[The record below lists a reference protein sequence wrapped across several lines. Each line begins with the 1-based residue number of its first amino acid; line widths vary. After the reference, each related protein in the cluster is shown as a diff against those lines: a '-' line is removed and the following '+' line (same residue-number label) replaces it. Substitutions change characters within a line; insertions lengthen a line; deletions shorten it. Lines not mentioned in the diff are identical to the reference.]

1 MASPGRGTLPLAAR
15 RVLVTRAAHQ
25 AGKLADGLRALGAE
39 PVEVPMLEIR
49 APEDLALLDSCLQK
63 LDGYD
68 WLILTSA
75 NTVRILAVRAADSG
89 IDLAHA
95 ARTKVAAIGKAT
107 AEMARTVG
115 LKVDLVP
122 ETYVAE
128 SLVEK
133 LASEARGK
141 RFLLARASDARNVIP
156 EALRRA
162 GGTVD
167 IVDAYRNMLPDE
179 APRMLRYALKRRIDA
194 ATFSSSSGVTHLA
207 IAAKMAGIEFPLAGV
222 AAVSIGPATSETLR
236 QMGWE
241 PAAEASPSDVSGLIA
256 AVVRVLTIQES
267 GERRMPVL

>member
-1 MASPGRGTLPLAAR
+1 MASPGRGILPLAER

-25 AGKLADGLRALGAE
+25 AGKLSDGLRALGAE

-49 APEDLALLDSCLQK
+49 APEDLALLDECLQK
-63 LDGYD
+63 LDEYD

-75 NTVRILAVRAADSG
+75 NTVRMLAVRAADRE
-89 IDLAHA
+89 INLARG
-95 ARTKVAAIGKAT
+95 ARIKVAAIGRAT

-115 LKVDLVP
+115 LKVDFVP

-141 RFLLARASDARNVIP
+141 RFLLARASDARDVIP
-156 EALRRA
+156 DALRQA
-162 GGTVD
+162 GGAVD
-167 IVDAYRNMLPDE
+167 IVEAYRNMLPEE
-179 APRMLRYALKRRIDA
+179 APRMLRAALKQRIDA

-207 IAAKMAGIEFPLAGV
+207 IAAKMAGVEFPLTGV
-222 AAVSIGPATSETLR
+222 AAVSIGPVTSETLR
-236 QMGWE
+236 RMGWK

-256 AVVRVLTIQES
+256 AVVRVLA
-267 GERRMPVL
+267 GRP